1 MAKSRSRTESRIPV
15 DSSGHVPEAALL
27 KRYREFYAEKQD
39 EYDIKAMEAML
50 SGRKAPPRTN
60 LAKRDYD
67 TTADYVIPLKCT
79 PAQVAVW
86 WDNPTVCDVED
97 IDTAGA
103 PKVNVP
109 HDMTPEQ
116 QKDQGHIKVIAT
128 PAEEKK
134 VRRELVMTYTPEELR
149 KFAASHPTIQVK
161 PAGVGHTGM
170 YNPPRKMIELDRDNG
185 VNQGVIAHEGGHH
198 LRHTDTSRKNP
209 IVKES
214 RNICIE
220 ESCTVA
226 EQQARSDKPDY
237 NGYYQQVAVFDE
249 KTHRWR
255 EPTLSEARKMAEEDH
270 ALFTEGRQKG
280 LKDADAIASV
290 QRNWGKSHIAR
301 LRYKSEKMA
310 VNIMADEYGC
320 VDRVSMA
327 KPRTKK
333 EQTKVETTVI
343 TNANAGRPGVV
354 VAADRKGRGGRT
366 VQTALF
372 NKRR

>member
-1 MAKSRSRTESRIPV
+1 MAKPKSTSKIPV
-15 DSSGHVPEAALL
+15 DSSGYVPESALQ
-27 KRYREFYAEKQD
+27 KRYRDYYREKQD
-39 EYDIKAMEAML
+39 DYDIKMIEAQL
-50 SGRKAPPRTN
+50 SGRKAPPHTN

-79 PAQVAVW
+79 PEQVAIW

-134 VRRELVMTYTPEELR
+134 VRRELVMTYTPEELH

-198 LRHTDTSRKNP
+198 LRHTDGSRRNP
-209 IVKES
+209 IVKEN

-237 NGYYQQVAVFDE
+237 NGYYSQVAVFDE
-249 KTHRWR
+249 RTHRWR
-255 EPTLSEARKMAEEDH
+255 EPTLSEARRMAEEDH

-327 KPRTKK
+327 KPRSRKD
-333 EQTKVETTVI
+333 QQKVESTI
-343 TNANAGRPGVV
+343 INNANAGRPGIV
-354 VAADRKGRGGRT
+354 VAADRKGKGGRT